1 MGHHRTVSEFL
12 SYPIQTWPPWTHLL
26 DHPMPLLSLT
36 LPLVLHCS
44 VCSSTCPEPTTCQV
58 SPRAGPSEDCAQP
71 TVSSK
76 NTGDQPQAGF
86 QAAFLFWL
94 ICVLTC
100 FPRLLPLGPSHW
112 QHLVIGESKASQSTA
127 LGSIQHDK
135 KGCLCVCHFKKVT
148 GMVTLTYD
156 PSTWEAKAREAAIL
170 KLAWML
176 RFALGQPG
184 LQRQTFSLNITSVI
198 VGTV

>member
-26 DHPMPLLSLT
+26 DHPRPLLSLT
-36 LPLVLHCS
+36 LPLVLHHS
-44 VCSSTCPEPTTCQV
+44 ICSSTCPGPTTCHV

-100 FPRLLPLGPSHW
+100 FPRLLPPGPSHW
-112 QHLVIGESKASQSTA
+112 QHLAQNPGYRREQSQPKHCPGKRTA
-127 LGSIQHDK
+127 Q
-135 KGCLCVCHFKKVT
+135 
-148 GMVTLTYD
+148 
-156 PSTWEAKAREAAIL
+156 RERL
-170 KLAWML
+170 SL
-176 RFALGQPG
+176 RMSF
-184 LQRQTFSLNITSVI
+184 
-198 VGTV
+198 